1 MFISCQLTINNIIN
15 QIPFSLS
22 SIMVEKDI
30 FKLSDCLKVD
40 AKKTNVD
47 NSTKV
52 AEDRGD
58 QVSSSND
65 QLKSNFFSII
75 ASLCR

>member
-40 AKKTNVD
+40 AKKQMLTTQQKLQKTEMVKCIHLTT
-47 NSTKV
+47 SSKV
-52 AEDRGD
+52 I
-58 QVSSSND
+58 
-65 QLKSNFFSII
+65 FFQ
-75 ASLCR
+75 SL